1 MTSTAEPL
9 ETLSS
14 VPSLTSLTKSPY
26 ERHLP
31 IIGTRNLRDI
41 GGYPS
46 GEGRQTR
53 WRTVFR
59 ADCLDRL
66 SDESQ
71 EALLDYGIRQV
82 IDLRRADELESYP
95 NVFRES
101 PRVRYLHLP
110 LVEVDPYERAGSI
123 AAMYRLYLDERQPQ
137 TAAVFRALLRPDGLP
152 AIIHCAAGKDRTGVI
167 IALLLSAVGVS
178 GETIAEDYGLSQRC
192 FSTRWEV
199 VARDDGSGEITAV
212 LDNEAPVVACPP
224 EAMLETLDYL
234 DRAYGGARGYLL
246 ASGLSPADL
255 ERLREILTEPAG

>member
-1 MTSTAEPL
+1 MTSTAP
-9 ETLSS
+9 
-14 VPSLTSLTKSPY
+14 LTSLTDLPDQ
-26 ERHLP
+26 RHLP

-41 GGYPS
+41 GGYPA

-101 PRVRYLHLP
+101 VRVRYLHLP
-110 LVEVDPYERAGSI
+110 LVDVDPYERAGSI
-123 AAMYRLYLDERQPQ
+123 AGMYKLYLDERQAQ
-137 TAAVFRALLRPDGLP
+137 TAAVFRALVHPEGLP
-152 AIIHCAAGKDRTGVI
+152 AVIHCAAGKDRTGVI
-167 IALLLSAVGVS
+167 IALLLAVAGVPK
-178 GETIAEDYGLSQRC
+178 ETIADDYGLSQRC

-199 VARDDGSGEITAV
+199 ITRDDGAGEIVAV
-212 LDNEAPVVACPP
+212 LDNEAPVVECRP
-224 EAMLETLDYL
+224 EAMLETLDHL
-234 DRAYGGARGYLL
+234 DRTYGGAREYLL

-255 ERLREILTEPAG
+255 HRLRELLTEPVG